1 MILHILMNAI
11 NAYERYESSLEWKH
25 WNYLSAH
32 TIGEKHH
39 CKSYLDEFSYQVVSN
54 CLHYEL
60 LAPQE

>member
-1 MILHILMNAI
+1 MNAI

-39 CKSYLDEFSYQVVSN
+39 SKSYLDEFSYQVVSN
-54 CLHYEL
+54 C
-60 LAPQE
+60 